1 MPDREFSLCL
11 VSDRRRLARS
21 LGRSVADA
29 ESLLL
34 EQIAGAAAGGI
45 DLIQIREPDL
55 DSRALMALVRRA
67 LAIVT
72 PTRARVVVNDRSDV
86 AKAARADGVH
96 LRETSVPAQRVR
108 RLLGS
113 DALIGRSVHDV
124 RSMAT
129 TEGADYVIAGTVFP
143 TASKSGVTLLGV
155 SGLSQIAAAAAGK
168 PILAIGGISATHID
182 EVRRAGASG
191 VAAIGMFIPPTPVAD
206 LRAWV
211 QRQTAALRATGA
223 TVQSFRP

>member
-96 LRETSVPAQRVR
+96 LRETSVPVQRVR

-155 SGLSQIAAAAAGK
+155 SQIAAAAAGK